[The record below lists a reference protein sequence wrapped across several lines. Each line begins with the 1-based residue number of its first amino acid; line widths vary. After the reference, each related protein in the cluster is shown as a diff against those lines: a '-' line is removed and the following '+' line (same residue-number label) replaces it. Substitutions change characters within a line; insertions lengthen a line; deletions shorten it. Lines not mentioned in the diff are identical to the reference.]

1 MKKEMTRREM
11 LVTSAQMAGVA
22 VLGGACA
29 GERAQI
35 KTQRGILFGDKAGA
49 KAAEQIYASG
59 GNAIDATV
67 AAAFVA
73 GIGSPSKCGI
83 GGYGGSAMIA
93 QGGNIFCI
101 DFNSVAPAAAKPD
114 MYPLNAKGEVV
125 GRANF
130 HGWLAAGVPGVPAGL
145 ELLLQKF
152 GTKSLREVLQPAIEL
167 AAKQTPNPRFSYPA
181 LRETLM
187 TFAARN
193 SVDSYYRGDIAHIIA
208 EAFAKHGGIV
218 TTRDL
223 AAYHARLVTPYHY
236 KWGDATIYTA
246 PLCSGG
252 LTTLEALSI
261 FKATRFAEQKSS
273 NERTH
278 AQLEALRLAWRDR
291 GNLLGDPEFV
301 EVPVEKL
308 LSADYARESANQIE
322 SAVAARKAMH
332 IDVPRIQQTGT
343 VNLSAADHQGTLV
356 AITLTMGNGY
366 GAQVT
371 VEKVGM
377 VLGHGMARFDPQ
389 PGHANSVASGKR
401 PLHNMCPMMMS
412 VHEKPTIAIGAA
424 GGTKIPNALFE
435 FFCNH
440 IGEKQS
446 FFSSIDAP
454 RFNTTGSLDTRVEK
468 EFPPEQ
474 RAYLQQ
480 AGFKVA
486 NGPGPFV
493 SGVRFNPATKTMEG
507 RNHIG
512 DPFETKKQ
520 MDNSWPTPEK
530 TK

>member
-1 MKKEMTRREM
+1 MNKRISRREM
-11 LVTSAQMAGVA
+11 LITSAQIAGVA
-22 VLGGACA
+22 ALGGACA
-29 GERAQI
+29 TERHASSP
-35 KTQRGILFGDKAGA
+35 QRGILFGDAQSA
-49 KAAEQIYASG
+49 KAAEQIFASG
-59 GNAIDATV
+59 GNAVDAAV

-73 GIGSPSKCGI
+73 GVGSPSKCGI

-93 QGGNIFCI
+93 QGGSVYCI
-101 DFNSVAPAAAKPD
+101 DFNSVAPAAATPN
-114 MYPLNAKGEVV
+114 MYPLNAKGDVV
-125 GRANF
+125 GRVNF

-145 ELLLQKF
+145 EMLLQKF
-152 GTKSLREVLQPAIEL
+152 GTKKLHEVLQPAIDF
-167 AAKQTPNPRFSYPA
+167 AAKQKPNPRFSYPA

-193 SVDSYYRGDIAHIIA
+193 SVDSYYRGDIAHTIA
-208 EAFAKHGGIV
+208 EAFAKNGGLV

-223 AAYHARLVTPYHY
+223 AAYHARMMTPYQL

-252 LTTLEALSI
+252 LTTLEAVSI

-308 LSADYARESANQIE
+308 LSHDYAHELAGQIE
-322 SAVAARKAMH
+322 TAVAARKPMH

-343 VNLSAADHQGTLV
+343 VHLSAADEQGTLV
-356 AITLTMGNGY
+356 SITLTMGNGY

-371 VEKVGM
+371 VDKLGM
-377 VLGHGMARFDPQ
+377 VLGHGMARFDPE
-389 PGHANSVASGKR
+389 PDHPNSVAPGKR
-401 PLHNMCPMMMS
+401 PLHNMCPMIMS
-412 VHEKPTIAIGAA
+412 VDGKPTIAIGAA
-424 GGTKIPNALFE
+424 GGTKIPNALYE

-440 IGEKQS
+440 LGEKQN
-446 FFSSIDAP
+446 FSASIAAP
-454 RFNTTGSLDTRVEK
+454 RFNTTGSLDVRLEK
-468 EFPPEQ
+468 EFAPDQ
-474 RAYLQQ
+474 RVYLQQ
-480 AGFKVA
+480 IGFKVA
-486 NGPGPFV
+486 TSPGPFV
-493 SGVRFNPATKTMEG
+493 SGVKFNPATRAMEG

-520 MDNSWPTPEK
+520 MDNSWSMPEK
-530 TK
+530 TN

>member
-1 MKKEMTRREM
+1 MNKPITRRQM
-11 LVTSAQMAGVA
+11 LITSAQIAGVA
-22 VLGGACA
+22 ALGACA
-29 GERAQI
+29 TNQKEA
-35 KTQRGILFGDKAGA
+35 TPQRGILFGDVAGA
-49 KAAEQIYASG
+49 RVAQQIFAEG
-59 GNAIDATV
+59 GNAVDAAI

-73 GIGSPSKCGI
+73 GVASPSKCGI

-93 QGGNIFCI
+93 QGGSVYSI
-101 DFNSVAPAAAKPD
+101 DFNSVAPAAATPD

-125 GRANF
+125 GRVNF

-145 ELLLQKF
+145 QLILQKF
-152 GTKSLREVLQPAIEL
+152 GTKSLREILQPAIAL
-167 AAKQTPNPRFSYPA
+167 AAKQPANPRFSYQA

-208 EAFAKHGGIV
+208 DAFANHGGLV

-223 AAYHARLVTPYHY
+223 AAYHARMVTPYEL

-246 PLCSGG
+246 PLCAGG
-252 LTTLEALSI
+252 LTPLEALSI

-278 AQLEALRLAWRDR
+278 AQLESLRLAWRDR

-308 LSADYARESANQIE
+308 LSADYARELAGQVD

-332 IDVPRIQQTGT
+332 IDVSNIQQTGT
-343 VNLSAADHQGTLV
+343 VNLSAADHQGTLI

-371 VEKVGM
+371 VEKLGM
-377 VLGHGMARFDPQ
+377 VLGHGMARFDPG
-389 PGHANSVASGKR
+389 PGHPNSVAGGKR
-401 PLHNMCPMMMS
+401 PLHNMCPMIMS
-412 VHEKPTIAIGAA
+412 AGEKPTIAIGAA
-424 GGTKIPNALFE
+424 GGTKIPCALYE
-435 FFCNH
+435 FFCNYL
-440 IGEKQS
+440 GEHQS
-446 FFSSIDAP
+446 FFSAIDAP
-454 RFNTTGSLDTRVEK
+454 RFSTTGSLDVRMEK
-468 EFPPEQ
+468 EFSPEQ

-480 AGFKVA
+480 IGFKVG

-493 SGVRFNPATKTMEG
+493 SGVKYNPSTHTMEG

-512 DPFETKKQ
+512 DPFESKKQ
-520 MDNSWPTPEK
+520 MDNSWPMPEK
-530 TK
+530 AK